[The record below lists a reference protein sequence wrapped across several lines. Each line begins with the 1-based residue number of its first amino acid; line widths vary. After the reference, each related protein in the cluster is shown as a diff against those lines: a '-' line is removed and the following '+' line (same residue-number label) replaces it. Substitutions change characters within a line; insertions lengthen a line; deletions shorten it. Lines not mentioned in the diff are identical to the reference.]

1 MIRNTMNPKF
11 LVSTLATAVALSF
24 SATAIAKD
32 TSNKEQRFEQITV
45 IGSEQAIND
54 IPGSATFISDEELQ
68 KFKFT
73 DISRV
78 LASVP
83 GVYVQEEDGYGL
95 RPNIGM
101 RGTGTGRNDKISVME
116 DGVLV
121 APAPYSAP
129 SAYYFP
135 TTGRME
141 SIEVLKGAASVK
153 YGPRTTGGVL
163 NLLSRSLPT
172 EPNSS
177 KGMVDAALGGDG
189 YYKGHAYFG
198 KEKNN
203 TAGLIEVFTYGA
215 DGFKELPV
223 GNDNT
228 GFEKTDLLLKFGHTF
243 GQNDAHNLELKIKYS
258 DETSDE
264 TYMGLTDEDYQES
277 PYRRYA
283 ASQNDEMNTRH
294 NAYQLNYAYRFG
306 DGYEF
311 LATAYLNDFHR
322 NWYKASKV
330 SESYLEQYSE
340 FEANPTSEGI
350 EGIGIKA
357 NNRDYQAKGIQS
369 ELHIPAG
376 DHYVTVGVRYHE
388 DEMDRFQWEDKYT
401 LNQDLSLTLTEQGV
415 PGSDSNR
422 VDSAE
427 ASTLFIQDEWTIDAL
442 VVSAGLRYEDITI
455 TREEWSK
462 SDPTRSNGLTKDVSN
477 DTEILVPSLGAT
489 YTLNEN
495 VTLLAGIQKGYAPA
509 APGNADQ
516 EEEESVNIEFGSRF
530 NMDGFSGEVIAFY
543 SDYSNMH
550 GNCTAA
556 VGCSDDNI
564 GDQYNYGEVEVAG
577 FEFSAA
583 RTFATDTAM
592 FPVKLTYTYTD
603 SEFKNDFDSEIWG
616 TVEKGDAMPYVPE
629 NQVALSLGAE
639 FSAFVVNSQIRYVS
653 DAHANLTQS
662 GLNAIDSRVVWD
674 LAAKYLID
682 ENQKV
687 YLSVDNLFDKTYV
700 ANRSNGGIQP
710 GKPRTVQ
717 MGYTYSF

>member
-1 MIRNTMNPKF
+1 MAHQF
-11 LVSTLATAVALSF
+11 LVSSLATAVALSL
-24 SATAIAKD
+24 SAGAAAKD
-32 TSNKEQRFEQITV
+32 LGKVERNFEQITV
-45 IGSEQAIND
+45 IGSQQAIND
-54 IPGSATFISDEELQ
+54 IPGSATFISNEELE
-68 KFKFT
+68 KFEFT

-78 LASVP
+78 LAAVP

-135 TTGRME
+135 TMGRME

-163 NLLSRSLPT
+163 NLVSRSLPT
-172 EPNSS
+172 EANSS
-177 KGMVDAALGGDG
+177 MGMLDAALGSDG
-189 YYKGHAYFG
+189 YYKGHAYFA

-203 TAGLIEVFTYGA
+203 TAGLIEVFSYGA

-223 GNDNT
+223 GKDNT
-228 GFEKTDLLLKFGHTF
+228 GFEKNDLLLKFGHTF
-243 GQNDAHNLELKIKYS
+243 GENDAHNLELKVKYS

-264 TYMGLTDEDYQES
+264 TYMGLTDADYQEN

-294 NAYQLNYAYRFG
+294 NAYQLNYAYRFN
-306 DGYEF
+306 DGYEL

-330 SESYLEQYSE
+330 SESYLAQYSE
-340 FEANPTSEGI
+340 FEANPTAEGL
-350 EGIGIKA
+350 EGVGVKA
-357 NNRDYQAKGIQS
+357 NNRHYQAKGVQS

-376 DHYVTVGVRYHE
+376 NHYVTVGVRFHE

-401 LNQDLSLTLTEQGV
+401 LNQDLSMTLTSQGI
-415 PGSDSNR
+415 PGSNSNR
-422 VDSAE
+422 VDSAT
-427 ASTLFIQDEWTIDAL
+427 ARTLFIQDEWTMDAL

-455 TREEWSK
+455 KREEWAK
-462 SDPTRSNGLTKDVSN
+462 TDPTRSEGLTKDISN

-489 YTLNEN
+489 YTVNDN
-495 VTLLAGIQKGYAPA
+495 ITLLAGVQQGYAPA
-509 APGNADQ
+509 APGNANQ
-516 EEEESVNIEFGSRF
+516 EEEKSLNIEFGSRY
-530 NMDGFSGEVIAFY
+530 NFSGINGEIIGFY
-543 SDYSNMH
+543 SDYDNMH
-550 GNCTAA
+550 GNCTAS

-564 GDQYNYGEVEVAG
+564 GDQYNYGEVEVSG
-577 FEFSAA
+577 VEFSAGH
-583 RTFATDTAM
+583 TFATNSVKL
-592 FPVKLTYTYTD
+592 PIKLTYTYTN

-616 TVEKGDAMPYVPE
+616 TVSKGDAMPYVPK
-629 NQVALSLGAE
+629 NQVALSFGAE
-639 FSAFVVNSQIRYVS
+639 FNALVINSQMRYVS
-653 DAHANLTQS
+653 DAHASLS
-662 GLNAIDSRVVWD
+662 PAGLNAIDSRVVWD

-682 ENQKV
+682 DKQKV
-687 YLSVDNLFDKTYV
+687 YLTVDNLFDKTYI
-700 ANRSNGGIQP
+700 ANRANGGIQP
-710 GKPRTVQ
+710 GKPRSIQ
-717 MGYTYSF
+717 MGYSYSF

>member
-1 MIRNTMNPKF
+1 MAHKF
-11 LVSTLATAVALSF
+11 LVSTLATAVALSI
-24 SATAIAKD
+24 SATAMAKD
-32 TSNKEQRFEQITV
+32 MGKVERNFEQITV
-45 IGSEQAIND
+45 IGSQQAIND
-54 IPGSATFISDEELQ
+54 IPGSATFISDAELQ
-68 KFKFT
+68 KFEFT

-135 TTGRME
+135 TMGRME

-177 KGMVDAALGGDG
+177 TGMLDAAIGSDG
-189 YYKGHAYFG
+189 YYKGHAYFA

-215 DGFKELPV
+215 DGFKDLPV
-223 GNDNT
+223 GDDNT
-228 GFEKTDLLLKFGHTF
+228 GFEKTDLLLKLGHTF
-243 GQNDAHNLELKIKYS
+243 GKNDAHNLELKIKYS
-258 DETSDE
+258 DK
-264 TYMGLTDEDYQES
+264 TYMGLTDADYQAT

-294 NAYQLNYAYRFG
+294 NAYQLNYAYGFG
-306 DGYEF
+306 AGYEL

-322 NWYKASKV
+322 NWNKASKV

-340 FEANPTSEGI
+340 FEANPTAQGI
-350 EGIGIKA
+350 EGVAIKA
-357 NNRDYQAKGIQS
+357 NNRDYQAKGILS

-376 DHYVTVGVRYHE
+376 NHYITVGMRYHE
-388 DEMDRFQWEDKYT
+388 DEMDRFQWQDEYT
-401 LNQDLSLTLTEQGV
+401 LNQDLSMTLTERGV

-422 VDSAE
+422 VDSAT
-427 ASTLFIQDEWTIDAL
+427 ARTLFIQDEWTLDAL
-442 VVSAGLRYEDITI
+442 VISAGLRFEDITI
-455 TREEWSK
+455 TREEWAK
-462 SDPTRSNGLTKDVSN
+462 SDPTRSNGLTKNLSN
-477 DTEILVPSLGAT
+477 DTDILVPSLGAT
-489 YTLNEN
+489 YTVNDN
-495 VTLLAGIQKGYAPA
+495 ITLLAGIQQGYAPA

-516 EEEESVNIEFGSRF
+516 EEEKSVNIEFGSRY
-530 NMDGFSGEVIAFY
+530 NVSGINGEIIAFY
-543 SDYSNMH
+543 SDYDNMH

-556 VGCSDDNI
+556 VGCSDENI
-564 GDQYNYGEVEVAG
+564 GDQYNYGEVAVSG
-577 FEFSAA
+577 VEFSAGH
-583 RTFATDTAM
+583 TFNTDTVM

-603 SEFKNDFDSEIWG
+603 SEFKNTFDSEIWG
-616 TVEKGDAMPYVPE
+616 TVEKGDAMPYVPKK
-629 NQVALSLGAE
+629 QVALSMGAE
-639 FSAFVVNSQIRYVS
+639 LSAFVVHSQLRYVS
-653 DAHANLTQS
+653 DSHADLTDS
-662 GLNAIDSRVVWD
+662 GLNAINSRVVWD
-674 LAAKYLID
+674 LAAKYRID
-682 ENQKV
+682 DNQKV
-687 YLSVDNLFDKTYV
+687 YLSVDNLFDKTYI
-700 ANRSNGGIQP
+700 ANRANGGIQP
-710 GKPRTVQ
+710 GKPRTLQ
-717 MGYTYSF
+717 LGYSYSF

>member
-1 MIRNTMNPKF
+1 MAHKF
-11 LVSTLATAVALSF
+11 LVSTLATAVALSI
-24 SATAIAKD
+24 SATAMAKD
-32 TSNKEQRFEQITV
+32 MGKVERNFEQITV
-45 IGSEQAIND
+45 IGSQQAIND
-54 IPGSATFISDEELQ
+54 IPGSATFISDAELQ
-68 KFKFT
+68 KFEFT

-135 TTGRME
+135 TMGRME

-177 KGMVDAALGGDG
+177 TGMLDAALGSDG
-189 YYKGHAYFG
+189 YYKGHAYFA

-215 DGFKELPV
+215 DGFKDLPV
-223 GNDNT
+223 GDDNT
-228 GFEKTDLLLKFGHTF
+228 GFEKTDLLLKLGHTF
-243 GQNDAHNLELKIKYS
+243 GKNDAHNLELKIKYS

-264 TYMGLTDEDYQES
+264 TYMGLTDADYQAT

-306 DGYEF
+306 AGYEL

-340 FEANPTSEGI
+340 FEANPTAQGI
-350 EGIGIKA
+350 EGIAIKA

-376 DHYVTVGVRYHE
+376 NHYITVGMRYHE
-388 DEMDRFQWEDKYT
+388 DKMDRFQWQDEYT
-401 LNQDLSLTLTEQGV
+401 LNQDLSMTLTERGV

-422 VDSAE
+422 VDSAT
-427 ASTLFIQDEWTIDAL
+427 ARTLFIQDEWTLDAL
-442 VVSAGLRYEDITI
+442 VISAGLRFEDITI
-455 TREEWSK
+455 TREEWAK
-462 SDPTRSNGLTKDVSN
+462 SDPTRSNGLTKNVSN
-477 DTEILVPSLGAT
+477 DTDILVPSLGAT
-489 YTLNEN
+489 YTVNDN
-495 VTLLAGIQKGYAPA
+495 ITLLAGIQIK
-509 APGNADQ
+509 
-516 EEEESVNIEFGSRF
+516 
-530 NMDGFSGEVIAFY
+530 
-543 SDYSNMH
+543 
-550 GNCTAA
+550 
-556 VGCSDDNI
+556 I
-564 GDQYNYGEVEVAG
+564 GA
-577 FEFSAA
+577 
-583 RTFATDTAM
+583 
-592 FPVKLTYTYTD
+592 
-603 SEFKNDFDSEIWG
+603 
-616 TVEKGDAMPYVPE
+616 
-629 NQVALSLGAE
+629 
-639 FSAFVVNSQIRYVS
+639 
-653 DAHANLTQS
+653 
-662 GLNAIDSRVVWD
+662 
-674 LAAKYLID
+674 
-682 ENQKV
+682 
-687 YLSVDNLFDKTYV
+687 
-700 ANRSNGGIQP
+700 
-710 GKPRTVQ
+710 
-717 MGYTYSF
+717 

>member
-1 MIRNTMNPKF
+1 MSHKF
-11 LVSTLATAVALSF
+11 LVSSLTAAVALSL
-24 SATAIAKD
+24 SATAMAKD
-32 TSNKEQRFEQITV
+32 AGGVERNFEQITV
-45 IGSEQAIND
+45 IGSQAAIND

-68 KFKFT
+68 KFEFT

-135 TTGRME
+135 TMGRME

-172 EPNSS
+172 EANSS
-177 KGMVDAALGGDG
+177 MGMVDAALGSDG
-189 YYKGHAYFG
+189 YYKGHAYFA

-203 TAGLIEVFTYGA
+203 TAGLIEVFSYGA

-223 GNDNT
+223 GDDNT
-228 GFEKTDLLLKFGHTF
+228 GFEKNDVLVKFGHTF
-243 GQNDAHNLELKIKYS
+243 GENDAHNIEFKAKYS
-258 DETSDE
+258 EETSDE
-264 TYMGLTDEDYQES
+264 TYMGLTNADYQEN
-277 PYRRYA
+277 PNRRYA

-294 NAYQLNYAYRFG
+294 NAYQVNYAYRFG
-306 DGYEF
+306 EGYEF

-340 FEANPTSEGI
+340 FEANPTAEGI
-350 EGIGIKA
+350 ENIGVKA
-357 NNRDYQAKGIQS
+357 NNRDYQAKGVQS

-376 DHYVTVGVRYHE
+376 DHYITVGVRYHE

-401 LNQDLSLTLTEQGV
+401 LNQDLSMTLTSQGA
-415 PGSDSNR
+415 PGSNSNR
-422 VDSAE
+422 LDSAK
-427 ASTLFIQDEWTIDAL
+427 ASTLFIQDEWTMDAL
-442 VVSAGLRYEDITI
+442 VVNAGLRYEDITI
-455 TREEWSK
+455 TREEWAK
-462 SDPTRSNGLTKDVSN
+462 SDPTRSQGLTKDISN

-489 YTLNEN
+489 YTLNDN

-516 EEEESVNIEFGSRF
+516 DEEESVNIEFGSRF
-530 NMDGFSGEVIAFY
+530 NANGFNGEVIAFY
-543 SDYSNMH
+543 SDYDNMH

-556 VGCSDDNI
+556 VGCNDDNI
-564 GDQYNYGEVEVAG
+564 GDQYNYGEVEVSG
-577 FEFSAA
+577 FEFSAG
-583 RTFATDTAM
+583 RTFNTVSVA

-603 SEFKNDFDSEIWG
+603 SEFKNTFDSEIWG
-616 TVEKGDAMPYVPE
+616 SVEKGDAMPYVPE
-629 NQVALSLGAE
+629 NQVALSFGAE
-639 FSAFVVNSQIRYVS
+639 VNNFVVNSQIRYVS
-653 DAHANLTQS
+653 DAHADLSDS

-687 YLSVDNLFDKTYV
+687 YLSVDKLIDKTYIDNR
-700 ANRSNGGIQP
+700 ANSGILP
-710 GKPRTVQ
+710 G
-717 MGYTYSF
+717 

>member
-1 MIRNTMNPKF
+1 MSHKF
-11 LVSTLATAVALSF
+11 LVSSLTAAVALSL
-24 SATAIAKD
+24 SATAMAKD
-32 TSNKEQRFEQITV
+32 AGGVERHFEQITV
-45 IGSEQAIND
+45 IGSQAAIND

-68 KFKFT
+68 KFEFT

-135 TTGRME
+135 TMGRME

-172 EPNSS
+172 EANSS
-177 KGMVDAALGGDG
+177 MGMVDAALGSDG
-189 YYKGHAYFG
+189 YYKGHAYFA

-203 TAGLIEVFTYGA
+203 TAGLIEVFSYGA

-223 GNDNT
+223 GDDNT
-228 GFEKTDLLLKFGHTF
+228 GFEKNDVLVKFGHTF
-243 GQNDAHNLELKIKYS
+243 GENDAHNIEFKAKYS
-258 DETSDE
+258 EETSDE
-264 TYMGLTDEDYQES
+264 TYMGLTNADYQEN
-277 PYRRYA
+277 PNRRYA

-294 NAYQLNYAYRFG
+294 NAYQVNYAYRFG
-306 DGYEF
+306 EGYEF

-340 FEANPTSEGI
+340 FEANPTAEGI
-350 EGIGIKA
+350 ENIGVKA
-357 NNRDYQAKGIQS
+357 NNRDYQAKGVQS

-376 DHYVTVGVRYHE
+376 DHYITVGVRYHE

-401 LNQDLSLTLTEQGV
+401 LNQDLSMTLTSQGA
-415 PGSDSNR
+415 PGSNSNR
-422 VDSAE
+422 LDSAK
-427 ASTLFIQDEWTIDAL
+427 ASTLFIQDEWTMDAL

-455 TREEWSK
+455 TREEWAK
-462 SDPTRSNGLTKDVSN
+462 SDPTRSQGLTKDISN

-489 YTLNEN
+489 YTLNDN

-516 EEEESVNIEFGSRF
+516 DEEESVNIEFGSRF
-530 NMDGFSGEVIAFY
+530 NANGFNGEVIAFY
-543 SDYSNMH
+543 SDYDNMH
-550 GNCTAA
+550 GNCTAS

-564 GDQYNYGEVEVAG
+564 GDQYNYGEVEVSG
-577 FEFSAA
+577 FEFSAG
-583 RTFATDTAM
+583 RTFNTASVA

-603 SEFKNDFDSEIWG
+603 SEFKNTFDSEIWG
-616 TVEKGDAMPYVPE
+616 SVEKGDAMPYVPE
-629 NQVALSLGAE
+629 NQVALSFGAE
-639 FSAFVVNSQIRYVS
+639 VNNFVVNSQIRYVS
-653 DAHANLTQS
+653 DAHADLSDS

-687 YLSVDNLFDKTYV
+687 YLSVDNLFDKTYI
-700 ANRSNGGIQP
+700 ANRANGGIQP
-710 GKPRTVQ
+710 GKPRSVQ
-717 MGYTYSF
+717 MGYSYSF

>member
-1 MIRNTMNPKF
+1 MSHKF
-11 LVSTLATAVALSF
+11 LVSSLTAAVALSL
-24 SATAIAKD
+24 STTAMAKD
-32 TSNKEQRFEQITV
+32 ADKVERNFEQITV
-45 IGSEQAIND
+45 IGSQAAIND
-54 IPGSATFISDEELQ
+54 IPGSATFISDAELQ
-68 KFKFT
+68 KFEFT

-78 LASVP
+78 LVSVP

-135 TTGRME
+135 TMGRME

-177 KGMVDAALGGDG
+177 TGMLDAALGSDG
-189 YYKGHAYFG
+189 YYKGHAYFA

-203 TAGLIEVFTYGA
+203 TAGLIEVFSYGA

-223 GNDNT
+223 GDDNT
-228 GFEKTDLLLKFGHTF
+228 GFEKNDVLVKFGHTF
-243 GQNDAHNLELKIKYS
+243 GENDAHNIEFKVKYS
-258 DETSDE
+258 EETSDE
-264 TYMGLTDEDYQES
+264 TYMGLTDADYQQN

-294 NAYQLNYAYRFG
+294 NAYQVNYAYRFG
-306 DGYEF
+306 EGYEV

-322 NWYKASKV
+322 NWYKASSV
-330 SESYLEQYSE
+330 GSSTLEQYSE
-340 FEANPTSEGI
+340 FEANPTAAGI
-350 EGIGIKA
+350 ENIGVKA
-357 NNRDYQAKGIQS
+357 NNRDYQAKGVQS

-376 DHYVTVGVRYHE
+376 AHYITVGVRYHE

-401 LNQDLSLTLTEQGV
+401 LNQDLSMTLTSQGA
-415 PGSDSNR
+415 PGSNSNR
-422 VDSAE
+422 LDSAK
-427 ASTLFIQDEWTIDAL
+427 ASTLFIQDEWTMDAL

-455 TREEWSK
+455 TREEWAK
-462 SDPTRSNGLTKDVSN
+462 SDPTRSLGLTKDISN

-489 YTLNEN
+489 YTLNDN

-516 EEEESVNIEFGSRF
+516 DEEESVNIEFGSRF
-530 NMDGFSGEVIAFY
+530 NAGGFNGEVIAFY
-543 SDYSNMH
+543 SDYDNMH
-550 GNCTAA
+550 GNCTAS
-556 VGCSDDNI
+556 VGCNDDNI
-564 GDQYNYGEVEVAG
+564 GDQYNYGEVEVSG
-577 FEFSAA
+577 FEFSAG
-583 RTFATDTAM
+583 RTFNTASVA

-603 SEFKNDFDSEIWG
+603 SEFKNTFDSEIWG
-616 TVEKGDAMPYVPE
+616 SVEKGDAMPYVPE
-629 NQVALSLGAE
+629 NQVALSFGAE
-639 FSAFVVNSQIRYVS
+639 VNNFVVNSQIRYVS
-653 DAHANLTQS
+653 DAHADLTNS

-687 YLSVDNLFDKTYV
+687 YLSVDNLFDKTYI
-700 ANRSNGGIQP
+700 ANRANGGIQP
-710 GKPRTVQ
+710 GKPRSVQ
-717 MGYTYSF
+717 MGYSYSF

>member
-1 MIRNTMNPKF
+1 MSHKF
-11 LVSTLATAVALSF
+11 LVSSLTAAVALSL
-24 SATAIAKD
+24 SATAMAKD
-32 TSNKEQRFEQITV
+32 AGGVERNFEQITV
-45 IGSEQAIND
+45 IGSQAAIND

-68 KFKFT
+68 KFEFT

-135 TTGRME
+135 TMGRME

-172 EPNSS
+172 EANSS
-177 KGMVDAALGGDG
+177 MGMVDAALGSDG
-189 YYKGHAYFG
+189 YYKGHAYFA

-203 TAGLIEVFTYGA
+203 TAGLIEVFSYGA

-223 GNDNT
+223 GDDNT
-228 GFEKTDLLLKFGHTF
+228 GFEKNDVLVKFGHTF
-243 GQNDAHNLELKIKYS
+243 GENDAHNIEFKAKYS
-258 DETSDE
+258 EETSDE
-264 TYMGLTDEDYQES
+264 TYMGLTNADYQEN
-277 PYRRYA
+277 PNRRYA

-294 NAYQLNYAYRFG
+294 NAYQVNYAYRFG
-306 DGYEF
+306 EGYEF

-340 FEANPTSEGI
+340 FEANPTAESI
-350 EGIGIKA
+350 ENIGVKA
-357 NNRDYQAKGIQS
+357 NNRDYQAKGVQS

-376 DHYVTVGVRYHE
+376 DHYITVGVRYHE

-401 LNQDLSLTLTEQGV
+401 LNQDLSMTLTSQGA
-415 PGSDSNR
+415 PGSNSNR
-422 VDSAE
+422 LDSAK
-427 ASTLFIQDEWTIDAL
+427 ASTLFIQDEWTMDAL

-455 TREEWSK
+455 TREEWAK
-462 SDPTRSNGLTKDVSN
+462 SDPTRSQGLTKDISN

-489 YTLNEN
+489 YTLNDN

-516 EEEESVNIEFGSRF
+516 DEEESVNIEFGSRF
-530 NMDGFSGEVIAFY
+530 NANGFNGEVIAFY
-543 SDYSNMH
+543 SDYDNMH

-564 GDQYNYGEVEVAG
+564 GDQYNYGEVEVSG
-577 FEFSAA
+577 FEFSAG
-583 RTFATDTAM
+583 RTFNTASVA

-603 SEFKNDFDSEIWG
+603 SEFKNTFDSEIWG
-616 TVEKGDAMPYVPE
+616 SVEKGDAMPYVPE
-629 NQVALSLGAE
+629 NQVALSFGAE
-639 FSAFVVNSQIRYVS
+639 VNNFVVNSQIRYVS
-653 DAHANLTQS
+653 DAHADLSDS

-687 YLSVDNLFDKTYV
+687 YLSVDNLFDKTYI
-700 ANRSNGGIQP
+700 ANRANGGIQP
-710 GKPRTVQ
+710 GKPRSVQ
-717 MGYTYSF
+717 MGYSYSF

>member
-1 MIRNTMNPKF
+1 MSHKF
-11 LVSTLATAVALSF
+11 LVSSLTAAVALSL
-24 SATAIAKD
+24 SATAMAKD
-32 TSNKEQRFEQITV
+32 AGGVERNFEQITV
-45 IGSEQAIND
+45 IGSQAAIND

-68 KFKFT
+68 KFEFT

-135 TTGRME
+135 TMGRME

-172 EPNSS
+172 EANSS
-177 KGMVDAALGGDG
+177 MGMVDAALGSDG
-189 YYKGHAYFG
+189 YYKGHAYFA

-203 TAGLIEVFTYGA
+203 TAGLIEVFSYGA

-223 GNDNT
+223 GDDNT
-228 GFEKTDLLLKFGHTF
+228 GFEKNDVLVKFGHTF
-243 GQNDAHNLELKIKYS
+243 GENDAHNIEFKAKYS
-258 DETSDE
+258 EETSDE
-264 TYMGLTDEDYQES
+264 TYMGLTDTDYQEN
-277 PYRRYA
+277 PNRRYA

-294 NAYQLNYAYRFG
+294 NAYQVNYAYRFG
-306 DGYEF
+306 KGYEF

-340 FEANPTSEGI
+340 FEANPTAEGI
-350 EGIGIKA
+350 ENIGVKA
-357 NNRDYQAKGIQS
+357 NNRDYQAKGVQS

-376 DHYVTVGVRYHE
+376 DHYITVGVRYHE

-401 LNQDLSLTLTEQGV
+401 LNQDLSMTLTSQGA
-415 PGSDSNR
+415 PGSNSNR
-422 VDSAE
+422 LDSAK
-427 ASTLFIQDEWTIDAL
+427 ASTLFIQDEWTMDAL

-455 TREEWSK
+455 TREEWAK
-462 SDPTRSNGLTKDVSN
+462 SDPTRSQGLTKDISN

-489 YTLNEN
+489 YTLNDN

-516 EEEESVNIEFGSRF
+516 DEEESINIEFGSRF
-530 NMDGFSGEVIAFY
+530 NASGFNGEVIAFF
-543 SDYSNMH
+543 SDYDNMH

-564 GDQYNYGEVEVAG
+564 GDQYNYGEVEVSG
-577 FEFSAA
+577 FEFSAG
-583 RTFATDTAM
+583 RTFNTASVA

-603 SEFKNDFDSEIWG
+603 SEFKNTFDSEIWG
-616 TVEKGDAMPYVPE
+616 SVEKGDAMPYVPE
-629 NQVALSLGAE
+629 NQVALSFGAE
-639 FSAFVVNSQIRYVS
+639 VNNFVVNSQIRYVS
-653 DAHANLTQS
+653 DAHADLSDS

-687 YLSVDNLFDKTYV
+687 YLSVDNLFDKTYI
-700 ANRSNGGIQP
+700 ANRANGGIQP
-710 GKPRTVQ
+710 GKPRSVQ
-717 MGYTYSF
+717 MGYSYSF

>member
-1 MIRNTMNPKF
+1 MSHKF
-11 LVSTLATAVALSF
+11 LVSSLTAAVALSL
-24 SATAIAKD
+24 SATAMAKD
-32 TSNKEQRFEQITV
+32 AGGVERNFEQITV
-45 IGSEQAIND
+45 IGSQAAIND

-68 KFKFT
+68 KFEFT

-135 TTGRME
+135 TMGRME

-172 EPNSS
+172 EANSS
-177 KGMVDAALGGDG
+177 MGMVDAALGSDG
-189 YYKGHAYFG
+189 YYKGHAYFA

-203 TAGLIEVFTYGA
+203 TAGLIEVFSYGA

-223 GNDNT
+223 GDDNT
-228 GFEKTDLLLKFGHTF
+228 GFEKNDVLVKFGHTF
-243 GQNDAHNLELKIKYS
+243 GENDAHNIEFKAKYS
-258 DETSDE
+258 EETSDE
-264 TYMGLTDEDYQES
+264 TYMGLTNADYQEN
-277 PYRRYA
+277 PNRRYA

-294 NAYQLNYAYRFG
+294 NAYQVNYAYRFG
-306 DGYEF
+306 EGYEF

-340 FEANPTSEGI
+340 FEANPTAEGI
-350 EGIGIKA
+350 ENIGVKA
-357 NNRDYQAKGIQS
+357 NNRDYQAKGVQS

-376 DHYVTVGVRYHE
+376 DHYITVGVRYHE

-401 LNQDLSLTLTEQGV
+401 LNQDLSMTLTSQGA
-415 PGSDSNR
+415 PGSNSNR
-422 VDSAE
+422 LDSAK
-427 ASTLFIQDEWTIDAL
+427 ASTLFIQDEWTMDAL

-455 TREEWSK
+455 TREEWAK
-462 SDPTRSNGLTKDVSN
+462 SDPTRSQGLTKDISN
-477 DTEILVPSLGAT
+477 DTKILVPSLGAT
-489 YTLNEN
+489 YTLNDN

-516 EEEESVNIEFGSRF
+516 DEEESVNIEFGSRF
-530 NMDGFSGEVIAFY
+530 NAGGFNGEVIAFY
-543 SDYSNMH
+543 SDYDNMH
-550 GNCTAA
+550 GNCTAS

-564 GDQYNYGEVEVAG
+564 GDQYNYGEVEVSG
-577 FEFSAA
+577 FEFSAG
-583 RTFATDTAM
+583 RTFNTASVA

-603 SEFKNDFDSEIWG
+603 SEFKNTFDSEIWG
-616 TVEKGDAMPYVPE
+616 SVEKGDAMPYVPE
-629 NQVALSLGAE
+629 NQVALSFGAE
-639 FSAFVVNSQIRYVS
+639 VNNFVVNSQIRYVS
-653 DAHANLTQS
+653 DAHADLSDS

-687 YLSVDNLFDKTYV
+687 YLSVDNLFDKTYI
-700 ANRSNGGIQP
+700 ANRANGGIQP
-710 GKPRTVQ
+710 GKPRSVQ
-717 MGYTYSF
+717 MGYSYSF

>member
-1 MIRNTMNPKF
+1 MAHKF
-11 LVSTLATAVALSF
+11 LVSTLATAVALSI
-24 SATAIAKD
+24 SATAMAKD
-32 TSNKEQRFEQITV
+32 MGKVERNFEQITV
-45 IGSEQAIND
+45 IGSQQAIND
-54 IPGSATFISDEELQ
+54 IPGSATFISDAELQ
-68 KFKFT
+68 KFEFT

-135 TTGRME
+135 TMGRME

-177 KGMVDAALGGDG
+177 TGMLDAALGSDG
-189 YYKGHAYFG
+189 YYKGHAYFA

-215 DGFKELPV
+215 DGFKDLPV
-223 GNDNT
+223 GDDNT
-228 GFEKTDLLLKFGHTF
+228 GFEKTDLLLKLGHTF
-243 GQNDAHNLELKIKYS
+243 GKNDAHNLELKIKYS

-264 TYMGLTDEDYQES
+264 TYMGLTDADYQAT

-306 DGYEF
+306 AGYEL

-340 FEANPTSEGI
+340 FEANPTAQGI
-350 EGIGIKA
+350 EGIAIKA

-376 DHYVTVGVRYHE
+376 NHYITVGMRYHE
-388 DEMDRFQWEDKYT
+388 DEMDRFQWQDEYT
-401 LNQDLSLTLTEQGV
+401 LNQDLSMTLTERGV

-422 VDSAE
+422 VDSAT
-427 ASTLFIQDEWTIDAL
+427 ARTLFIQDEWTLDAL
-442 VVSAGLRYEDITI
+442 VISADLRFEDITI
-455 TREEWSK
+455 TREEWAK
-462 SDPTRSNGLTKDVSN
+462 SDPTRSNGLTKNLSN
-477 DTEILVPSLGAT
+477 DTDILVPSLGAT
-489 YTLNEN
+489 YTVNDN
-495 VTLLAGIQKGYAPA
+495 ITLLAGIQQGYAPA

-516 EEEESVNIEFGSRF
+516 EEEKSVNIEFGSRY
-530 NMDGFSGEVIAFY
+530 NVSGINGEIIAFY
-543 SDYSNMH
+543 SDYDNMH

-556 VGCSDDNI
+556 VGCSDENI
-564 GDQYNYGEVEVAG
+564 GDQYNYGEVAVSG
-577 FEFSAA
+577 VEFSAGH
-583 RTFATDTAM
+583 TFNTDTVM

-603 SEFKNDFDSEIWG
+603 SEFKNTFDSEIWG
-616 TVEKGDAMPYVPE
+616 TVEKGDAMPYVPK
-629 NQVALSLGAE
+629 NQVALSMGAE
-639 FSAFVVNSQIRYVS
+639 LSAFVVHSQLRYVS
-653 DAHANLTQS
+653 DSHADLTDS
-662 GLNAIDSRVVWD
+662 GLNAINSRVVWD
-674 LAAKYLID
+674 LAAKYRID
-682 ENQKV
+682 DNQKV
-687 YLSVDNLFDKTYV
+687 YLSVDNLFDKTYI
-700 ANRSNGGIQP
+700 ANRANGGIQP
-710 GKPRTVQ
+710 GKPRTLQ
-717 MGYTYSF
+717 LGYTYSF

>member
-1 MIRNTMNPKF
+1 MSHKF
-11 LVSTLATAVALSF
+11 LVSSLTAAVALSL
-24 SATAIAKD
+24 SASAMAKD
-32 TSNKEQRFEQITV
+32 AGGVERNFEQITV
-45 IGSEQAIND
+45 IGSQAAIND

-68 KFKFT
+68 KFEFT

-135 TTGRME
+135 TMGRME

-172 EPNSS
+172 EANSS
-177 KGMVDAALGGDG
+177 MGMVDAALGSDG
-189 YYKGHAYFG
+189 YYKGHAYFA

-203 TAGLIEVFTYGA
+203 TAGLIEVFSYGA

-223 GNDNT
+223 GDDNT
-228 GFEKTDLLLKFGHTF
+228 GFEKNDVLVKFGHTF
-243 GQNDAHNLELKIKYS
+243 GENDAHNIEFKAKYS
-258 DETSDE
+258 EETSDE
-264 TYMGLTDEDYQES
+264 TYMGLTDADYQQN
-277 PYRRYA
+277 PNRRYA

-294 NAYQLNYAYRFG
+294 NAYQVNYAYRFG
-306 DGYEF
+306 EGYEF

-340 FEANPTSEGI
+340 FEANPTAEGI
-350 EGIGIKA
+350 ENIGVKA
-357 NNRDYQAKGIQS
+357 NNRDYQAKGVQS

-376 DHYVTVGVRYHE
+376 DHYITVGVRYHE

-401 LNQDLSLTLTEQGV
+401 LNQDLSMTLTSQGA
-415 PGSDSNR
+415 PGSNSNR
-422 VDSAE
+422 LDSAK
-427 ASTLFIQDEWTIDAL
+427 ASTLFIQDEWTMDAL

-455 TREEWSK
+455 TREEWAK
-462 SDPTRSNGLTKDVSN
+462 SDPTRSQGLTKDISN

-489 YTLNEN
+489 YTLNDN

-516 EEEESVNIEFGSRF
+516 DEEESINIEFGSRF
-530 NMDGFSGEVIAFY
+530 NASGFNGEVIAFF
-543 SDYSNMH
+543 SDYDNMH

-564 GDQYNYGEVEVAG
+564 GDQYNYGEVEVSG
-577 FEFSAA
+577 FEFSAG
-583 RTFATDTAM
+583 RTFNTASVA
-592 FPVKLTYTYTD
+592 FPVKLTYTYTN
-603 SEFKNDFDSEIWG
+603 SEFKNTFDSEIWG
-616 TVEKGDAMPYVPE
+616 SVEKGDAMPYVPE
-629 NQVALSLGAE
+629 NQVALSFGAE
-639 FSAFVVNSQIRYVS
+639 FNAFVINSQMRYVS
-653 DAHANLTQS
+653 DAHADLSDS

-687 YLSVDNLFDKTYV
+687 YLSVDNLFDNTYI
-700 ANRSNGGIQP
+700 ANRANGGIQP
-710 GKPRTVQ
+710 GKPRSVQ
-717 MGYTYSF
+717 MGYSYSF

>member
-1 MIRNTMNPKF
+1 MPPK
-11 LVSTLATAVALSF
+11 LIVSTLSMAIALSLSANAVAND
-24 SATAIAKD
+24 AT
-32 TSNKEQRFEQITV
+32 NKEKNFEQITV
-45 IGSEQAIND
+45 IGSQAAIND
-54 IPGSATFISDEELQ
+54 IPGSATFISDEQLQ
-68 KFKFT
+68 KFEFT

-135 TTGRME
+135 TMGRME

-172 EPNSS
+172 EGSTGLVN
-177 KGMVDAALGGDG
+177 AELGSDG
-189 YYKGHAYFG
+189 FYKGHAYFG

-203 TAGLIEVFTYGA
+203 AAGLIEVFSYGA

-223 GNDNT
+223 GSDNT
-228 GFEKTDLLLKFGHTF
+228 GFEKNDVLLKFGYKF
-243 GQNDAHNLELKIKYS
+243 GENNAHNLEMKIKYS
-258 DETSDE
+258 DEQSDE
-264 TYMGLTDEDYQES
+264 TYMGLTEEDYKAS
-277 PYRRYA
+277 PNRRYA
-283 ASQNDEMNTRH
+283 ASQKDQMNTQH

-306 DGYEF
+306 DGYEL

-330 SESYLEQYSE
+330 SESYLAQYSE
-340 FEANPTSEGI
+340 FEAAPTAEGI

-357 NNRDYQAKGIQS
+357 NNRDYQAKGVQS

-376 DHYVTVGVRYHE
+376 GHYVTVGVRYHE

-401 LNQDLSLTLTEQGV
+401 LNQDLSMTLTSQGV

-422 VDSAE
+422 VDSAK
-427 ASTLFIQDEWTIDAL
+427 ATTLFIQDQWSIDAL
-442 VVSAGLRYEDITI
+442 VLNAGLRYEDITI
-455 TREEWSK
+455 TRVEWSK
-462 SDPTRSNGLTKDVSN
+462 SDPKRENGLTKDVSN
-477 DTEILVPSLGAT
+477 DTQILVPSLGAT
-489 YTLNEN
+489 YTVSDSL
-495 VTLLAGIQKGYAPA
+495 TLLAGIQQGYAPA

-516 EEEESVNIEFGSRF
+516 EEEESVNIEFGGRYNVAGF
-530 NMDGFSGEVIAFY
+530 NGEIIAFF

-550 GNCTAA
+550 GNCTAS
-556 VGCSDDNI
+556 VGCSDENI
-564 GDQYNYGEVEVAG
+564 GDQYNYGEVEVSG
-577 FEFSAA
+577 FEFSAG
-583 RTFATDTAM
+583 RIFETNSAT
-592 FPVKLTYTYTD
+592 FPVRLTYTYTD
-603 SEFKNDFDSEIWG
+603 SQFKNDFASDIWG
-616 TVEKGDAMPYVPE
+616 QVNKGDAMPYVPE
-629 NQVALSLGAE
+629 NQIALSFGAVLSS
-639 FSAFVVNSQIRYVS
+639 FAFDTQVRYVS
-653 DAHANLTQS
+653 DAHADLS
-662 GLNAIDSRVVWD
+662 ADGLNAIDSRVVWD

-682 ENQKV
+682 DKQKV
-687 YLSVDNLFDKTYV
+687 YLTVDNLFDNTYI
-700 ANRSNGGIQP
+700 ANRANGGIQP
-710 GKPRTVQ
+710 GKPRTIQ
-717 MGYTYSF
+717 MGYSYAF

>member
-1 MIRNTMNPKF
+1 MSHKF
-11 LVSTLATAVALSF
+11 LVSSLTAAVALSL
-24 SATAIAKD
+24 SATAMAKD
-32 TSNKEQRFEQITV
+32 AGGVERNFEQITV
-45 IGSEQAIND
+45 IGSQAAIND

-68 KFKFT
+68 KFEFT

-135 TTGRME
+135 TMGRME

-172 EPNSS
+172 EANSS
-177 KGMVDAALGGDG
+177 MGMVDAALGSDG
-189 YYKGHAYFG
+189 YYKGHAYFA

-203 TAGLIEVFTYGA
+203 TAGLIEVFSYGA

-223 GNDNT
+223 GDDNT
-228 GFEKTDLLLKFGHTF
+228 GFEKNDVLVKFGHTF
-243 GQNDAHNLELKIKYS
+243 GENDAHNIEFKAKYS
-258 DETSDE
+258 EETSDE
-264 TYMGLTDEDYQES
+264 TYMGLTDTDYQEN
-277 PYRRYA
+277 PNRRYA

-294 NAYQLNYAYRFG
+294 NAYQVNYAYRFG
-306 DGYEF
+306 KGYEF

-340 FEANPTSEGI
+340 FEANPTAEGI
-350 EGIGIKA
+350 ENIGVKA
-357 NNRDYQAKGIQS
+357 NNRDYQAKGVQS

-376 DHYVTVGVRYHE
+376 DHYITVGVRYHE

-401 LNQDLSLTLTEQGV
+401 LNQDLSMTLTSQGA
-415 PGSDSNR
+415 PGSNSNR
-422 VDSAE
+422 LDSAK
-427 ASTLFIQDEWTIDAL
+427 ASTLFIQDEWTMDAL

-455 TREEWSK
+455 TREEWAK
-462 SDPTRSNGLTKDVSN
+462 SDPTRSLGLTKDISN

-489 YTLNEN
+489 YTLNDN

-516 EEEESVNIEFGSRF
+516 DEEESINIEFGSRF
-530 NMDGFSGEVIAFY
+530 NAGGFNGEVIAFY
-543 SDYSNMH
+543 SDYDNMH
-550 GNCTAA
+550 GNCTAS
-556 VGCSDDNI
+556 VGCNDDNI
-564 GDQYNYGEVEVAG
+564 GDQYNYGEVEVSG
-577 FEFSAA
+577 FEFSAG
-583 RTFATDTAM
+583 RTFNTASVA

-603 SEFKNDFDSEIWG
+603 SEFKNTFDSEIWG
-616 TVEKGDAMPYVPE
+616 SVEKGDAMPYVPE
-629 NQVALSLGAE
+629 NQVALSFGAE
-639 FSAFVVNSQIRYVS
+639 VNNFVVNSQIRYVS
-653 DAHANLTQS
+653 DAHADLTNS

-687 YLSVDNLFDKTYV
+687 YLSVDNLFDKTYI
-700 ANRSNGGIQP
+700 ANRANGGIQP
-710 GKPRTVQ
+710 GKPRSVQ
-717 MGYTYSF
+717 MGYSYSF

>member
-1 MIRNTMNPKF
+1 MSHKF
-11 LVSTLATAVALSF
+11 LVSSLTAAVALSL
-24 SATAIAKD
+24 SATAMAKD
-32 TSNKEQRFEQITV
+32 AGGVERNFEQITV
-45 IGSEQAIND
+45 IGSQAAIND

-68 KFKFT
+68 KFEFT

-135 TTGRME
+135 TMGRME

-172 EPNSS
+172 EANSS
-177 KGMVDAALGGDG
+177 MGMVDAALGSDG
-189 YYKGHAYFG
+189 YYKGHAYFA

-203 TAGLIEVFTYGA
+203 TAGLIEVFSYGA

-223 GNDNT
+223 GDDNT
-228 GFEKTDLLLKFGHTF
+228 GFEKNDVLVKFGHTF
-243 GQNDAHNLELKIKYS
+243 GENDAHNIEFKAKYS
-258 DETSDE
+258 EETSDE
-264 TYMGLTDEDYQES
+264 TYMGLTNADYQEN
-277 PYRRYA
+277 PNRRYA

-294 NAYQLNYAYRFG
+294 NAYQVNYAYRFG
-306 DGYEF
+306 EGYEF

-340 FEANPTSEGI
+340 FEANPTAEGI
-350 EGIGIKA
+350 ENIGVKA
-357 NNRDYQAKGIQS
+357 NNRDYQAKGVQS

-376 DHYVTVGVRYHE
+376 DHYITVGVRYHE

-401 LNQDLSLTLTEQGV
+401 LNQDLSMTLTSQGA
-415 PGSDSNR
+415 PGSNSNR
-422 VDSAE
+422 LDSAK
-427 ASTLFIQDEWTIDAL
+427 ASTLFIQDEWTVDAL

-455 TREEWSK
+455 TREEWAK
-462 SDPTRSNGLTKDVSN
+462 SDPTRSQGLTKDISN

-489 YTLNEN
+489 YTLNDN

-516 EEEESVNIEFGSRF
+516 DEEESVNIEFGSRF
-530 NMDGFSGEVIAFY
+530 NANGFNGEVIAFY
-543 SDYSNMH
+543 SDYDNMH

-564 GDQYNYGEVEVAG
+564 GDQYNYGEVEVSG
-577 FEFSAA
+577 FEFSAG
-583 RTFATDTAM
+583 RTFNTASVA

-603 SEFKNDFDSEIWG
+603 SEFKNTFDSEIWG
-616 TVEKGDAMPYVPE
+616 SVEKGDAMPYVPE
-629 NQVALSLGAE
+629 NQVALSFGAE
-639 FSAFVVNSQIRYVS
+639 VNNFVVNSQIRYVS
-653 DAHANLTQS
+653 DAHADLSDS

-687 YLSVDNLFDKTYV
+687 YLSVDNLFDKTYI
-700 ANRSNGGIQP
+700 ANRANGGIQP
-710 GKPRTVQ
+710 GKPRSVQ
-717 MGYTYSF
+717 MGYSYSF

>member
-1 MIRNTMNPKF
+1 MSHKF
-11 LVSTLATAVALSF
+11 LVSSLTAAVALSL
-24 SATAIAKD
+24 SATAMAKD
-32 TSNKEQRFEQITV
+32 AGGVERNFEQITV
-45 IGSEQAIND
+45 IGSQAAIND

-68 KFKFT
+68 KFEFT

-135 TTGRME
+135 TMGRME

-172 EPNSS
+172 EANSS
-177 KGMVDAALGGDG
+177 MGMVDAALGSDG
-189 YYKGHAYFG
+189 YYKGHAYFA

-203 TAGLIEVFTYGA
+203 TAGLIEVFSYGA

-223 GNDNT
+223 GDDNT
-228 GFEKTDLLLKFGHTF
+228 GFEKNDVLVKFGHTF
-243 GQNDAHNLELKIKYS
+243 GENDAHNIEFKAKYS
-258 DETSDE
+258 EETSDE
-264 TYMGLTDEDYQES
+264 TYMGLTDTDYQEN
-277 PYRRYA
+277 PNRRYA

-294 NAYQLNYAYRFG
+294 NAYQVNYAYRFG
-306 DGYEF
+306 KGYEF

-340 FEANPTSEGI
+340 FEANPTAEGI
-350 EGIGIKA
+350 ENIGVKA
-357 NNRDYQAKGIQS
+357 NNRDYQAKGVQS

-376 DHYVTVGVRYHE
+376 DHYITVGVRYHE
-388 DEMDRFQWEDKYT
+388 EEMDRFQWEDKYT
-401 LNQDLSLTLTEQGV
+401 LNQDLSMTLSSQGA
-415 PGSDSNR
+415 PGSNSNR
-422 VDSAE
+422 LDSAK
-427 ASTLFIQDEWTIDAL
+427 ASTLFIQDEWTMDAL

-455 TREEWSK
+455 TREEWAK
-462 SDPTRSNGLTKDVSN
+462 SDPTRSQGLTKDISN

-489 YTLNEN
+489 YTLNDN

-516 EEEESVNIEFGSRF
+516 DEEESINIEFGSRF
-530 NMDGFSGEVIAFY
+530 NASGFNGEVIAFF
-543 SDYSNMH
+543 SDYDNMH

-564 GDQYNYGEVEVAG
+564 GDQYNYGEVEVSG
-577 FEFSAA
+577 FEFSAG
-583 RTFATDTAM
+583 RTFNTASVA
-592 FPVKLTYTYTD
+592 FPVKLTYTYTN
-603 SEFKNDFDSEIWG
+603 SEFKNTFDSEIWG
-616 TVEKGDAMPYVPE
+616 SVEKSMRCLTYQRTKLLYHLVQNLMP
-629 NQVALSLGAE
+629 L
-639 FSAFVVNSQIRYVS
+639 
-653 DAHANLTQS
+653 
-662 GLNAIDSRVVWD
+662 
-674 LAAKYLID
+674 
-682 ENQKV
+682 
-687 YLSVDNLFDKTYV
+687 
-700 ANRSNGGIQP
+700 
-710 GKPRTVQ
+710 
-717 MGYTYSF
+717 

>member
-1 MIRNTMNPKF
+1 MTPKF
-11 LVSTLATAVALSF
+11 LVSTLATAVALSL
-24 SATAIAKD
+24 SAAATAKD
-32 TSNKEQRFEQITV
+32 SSENEQNFEQITV

-68 KFKFT
+68 KFEFT

-135 TTGRME
+135 TMGRME

-163 NLLSRSLPT
+163 NLVSRSLAT

-189 YYKGHAYFG
+189 YYKGHAYFS

-223 GNDNT
+223 GDDNT

-243 GQNDAHNLELKIKYS
+243 GENDAHSLELKVKYS

-264 TYMGLTDEDYQES
+264 TYMGLTEDDYKAN
-277 PYRRYA
+277 PNRRYA

-306 DGYEF
+306 DGYEL

-330 SESYLEQYSE
+330 SESYLEQYSN

-388 DEMDRFQWEDKYT
+388 DEMDRFQWQDTYT
-401 LNQDLSLTLTEQGV
+401 LNQDLSMTLTQSGI

-427 ASTLFIQDEWTIDAL
+427 ASTLFVQDEWTIDAL
-442 VVSAGLRYEDITI
+442 VISAGLRYEDITI
-455 TREEWSK
+455 TREEWAK
-462 SDPTRSNGLTKDVSN
+462 SDSTRSNGLTKNVSN

-516 EEEESVNIEFGSRF
+516 DEEESVNIEFGSRF
-530 NMDGFSGEVIAFY
+530 NAAGFNGEIIAFF
-543 SDYSNMH
+543 SDYDNMH

-564 GDQYNYGEVEVAG
+564 GDQYNYGEVEVSG

-583 RTFATDTAM
+583 RTFNTDNIA
-592 FPVKLTYTYTD
+592 FPVKFTYTYTD
-603 SEFKNDFDSEIWG
+603 SEFKNDFDSAIWG
-616 TVEKGDAMPYVPE
+616 PVNAGDAMPYVPE
-629 NQVALSLGAE
+629 NQAALSLGAE
-639 FSAFVVNSQIRYVS
+639 FSNFVINSQMRYVS
-653 DAHANLTQS
+653 NAHADLTDS
-662 GLNAIDSRVVWD
+662 GLDAIDSRVVWD

-682 ENQKV
+682 ANQKV
-687 YLSVDNLFDKTYV
+687 YLSVDNLFDKTYI
-700 ANRSNGGIQP
+700 ANRANGGIQP

>member
-1 MIRNTMNPKF
+1 MAHKF
-11 LVSTLATAVALSF
+11 LVSTLATAVALSI
-24 SATAIAKD
+24 SATAMAKD
-32 TSNKEQRFEQITV
+32 MGKVERNFEQITV
-45 IGSEQAIND
+45 IGSQQAIND
-54 IPGSATFISDEELQ
+54 IPGSATFISDAELQ
-68 KFKFT
+68 KFEFT

-135 TTGRME
+135 TMGRME

-177 KGMVDAALGGDG
+177 TGMLDAALGSDG
-189 YYKGHAYFG
+189 YYKGHAYFA

-215 DGFKELPV
+215 DGFKDLPV
-223 GNDNT
+223 GDDNT
-228 GFEKTDLLLKFGHTF
+228 GFEKTDLLLKLGHTF
-243 GQNDAHNLELKIKYS
+243 GKNDAHNLELKIKYS

-264 TYMGLTDEDYQES
+264 TYMGLTDADYQAT

-306 DGYEF
+306 AGYEL

-340 FEANPTSEGI
+340 FEANPTAQGI
-350 EGIGIKA
+350 EGIAIKA

-376 DHYVTVGVRYHE
+376 NHYITVGMRYHE
-388 DEMDRFQWEDKYT
+388 DEMDRFQWQDEYT
-401 LNQDLSLTLTEQGV
+401 LNQDLSMTLTERGV

-422 VDSAE
+422 VDSAT
-427 ASTLFIQDEWTIDAL
+427 ARTLFIQDEWTLDAL
-442 VVSAGLRYEDITI
+442 VISAGLRFEDITI
-455 TREEWSK
+455 TREEWAK
-462 SDPTRSNGLTKDVSN
+462 SDPTRSNGLTKNVSN
-477 DTEILVPSLGAT
+477 DTDILVPSLGAT
-489 YTLNEN
+489 YTVNDN
-495 VTLLAGIQKGYAPA
+495 ITLLAGIQQGYAPA

-516 EEEESVNIEFGSRF
+516 EEEKSVNIEFGSRY
-530 NMDGFSGEVIAFY
+530 NVSGINGEIIAFY
-543 SDYSNMH
+543 SDYDNMH

-556 VGCSDDNI
+556 VGCSDENI
-564 GDQYNYGEVEVAG
+564 GDQYNYGEVAVSG
-577 FEFSAA
+577 VEFSAGH
-583 RTFATDTAM
+583 TFNTDTVM

-603 SEFKNDFDSEIWG
+603 SEFKNTFDSEIWG
-616 TVEKGDAMPYVPE
+616 TVEKGDAMPYVPK
-629 NQVALSLGAE
+629 NQVALSMGAE
-639 FSAFVVNSQIRYVS
+639 LSAFVVHSQLRYVS
-653 DAHANLTQS
+653 DSHADLTDS
-662 GLNAIDSRVVWD
+662 DLNAINSRVVWD
-674 LAAKYLID
+674 LAAKYRID
-682 ENQKV
+682 DNQKV
-687 YLSVDNLFDKTYV
+687 YLSVDNLFDKTYI
-700 ANRSNGGIQP
+700 ANRANGGIQP
-710 GKPRTVQ
+710 GKPRTLQ
-717 MGYTYSF
+717 LGYTYSF

>member
-1 MIRNTMNPKF
+1 MSHKF
-11 LVSTLATAVALSF
+11 LVSSLTAAVALSL
-24 SATAIAKD
+24 SATAMAKD
-32 TSNKEQRFEQITV
+32 AGGVERNFEQITV
-45 IGSEQAIND
+45 IGSQAAIND
-54 IPGSATFISDEELQ
+54 IPGSATFISDAELQ
-68 KFKFT
+68 KFEFT

-135 TTGRME
+135 TMGRME

-177 KGMVDAALGGDG
+177 TGMLDAALGSDG
-189 YYKGHAYFG
+189 YYKGHAYFA

-203 TAGLIEVFTYGA
+203 TAGLIEVFSYGA

-223 GNDNT
+223 GDDNT
-228 GFEKTDLLLKFGHTF
+228 GFEKNDVLVKFGHTF
-243 GQNDAHNLELKIKYS
+243 GENDAHNIEFKAKYS
-258 DETSDE
+258 EETSDE
-264 TYMGLTDEDYQES
+264 TYMGLTNADYQEN
-277 PYRRYA
+277 PNRRYA

-294 NAYQLNYAYRFG
+294 NAYQVNYAYRFG
-306 DGYEF
+306 EGYEF

-340 FEANPTSEGI
+340 FEANPTAEGI
-350 EGIGIKA
+350 ENIGVKA
-357 NNRDYQAKGIQS
+357 NNRDYQAKGVQS

-376 DHYVTVGVRYHE
+376 DHYITVGVRYHE

-401 LNQDLSLTLTEQGV
+401 LNQDLSMTLTSQGA
-415 PGSDSNR
+415 PGSNSNR
-422 VDSAE
+422 LDSAK
-427 ASTLFIQDEWTIDAL
+427 ASTLFIQDEWTMDAS

-455 TREEWSK
+455 TREEWAK
-462 SDPTRSNGLTKDVSN
+462 SDPTRSQGLTKDISN

-489 YTLNEN
+489 YTLNDN

-516 EEEESVNIEFGSRF
+516 DEEESVNIEFGSRF
-530 NMDGFSGEVIAFY
+530 NANGFNGEVIAFY
-543 SDYSNMH
+543 SDYDNMH

-564 GDQYNYGEVEVAG
+564 GDQYNYGEVEVSG
-577 FEFSAA
+577 FEFSAG
-583 RTFATDTAM
+583 RTFNTASVA

-603 SEFKNDFDSEIWG
+603 SEFKNTFDSEIWG
-616 TVEKGDAMPYVPE
+616 SVEKGDAMPYVPE
-629 NQVALSLGAE
+629 NQVALSFGAE
-639 FSAFVVNSQIRYVS
+639 VNNFVVNSQIRYVS
-653 DAHANLTQS
+653 DAHADLSDS

-687 YLSVDNLFDKTYV
+687 YLSVDNLFDKTYI
-700 ANRSNGGIQP
+700 ANRANGGIQP
-710 GKPRTVQ
+710 GKPRSIQ
-717 MGYTYSF
+717 MGYSYSF

>member
-1 MIRNTMNPKF
+1 MSHKF
-11 LVSTLATAVALSF
+11 LVSSLTAAVALSL
-24 SATAIAKD
+24 SATAMAKD
-32 TSNKEQRFEQITV
+32 AGGVERNFEQITV
-45 IGSEQAIND
+45 IGSQAAIND

-68 KFKFT
+68 KFEFT

-135 TTGRME
+135 TMGRME

-172 EPNSS
+172 EANSS
-177 KGMVDAALGGDG
+177 MGMVDAALGSDG
-189 YYKGHAYFG
+189 YYKGHAYFA

-203 TAGLIEVFTYGA
+203 TAGLIEVFSYGA

-223 GNDNT
+223 GDDNT
-228 GFEKTDLLLKFGHTF
+228 GFEKNDVLVKFGHTF
-243 GQNDAHNLELKIKYS
+243 GENDAHNIEFKAKYS
-258 DETSDE
+258 EETSDE
-264 TYMGLTDEDYQES
+264 TYMGLTNADYQQN
-277 PYRRYA
+277 PNRRYA

-294 NAYQLNYAYRFG
+294 NAYQVNYAYRFG
-306 DGYEF
+306 EGYEF

-340 FEANPTSEGI
+340 FEANPTAEGI
-350 EGIGIKA
+350 ENIGVKA
-357 NNRDYQAKGIQS
+357 NNRDYQAKGVQS

-376 DHYVTVGVRYHE
+376 DHYITVGVRYHE

-401 LNQDLSLTLTEQGV
+401 LNQDLSMTLTSQGA
-415 PGSDSNR
+415 PGSNSNR
-422 VDSAE
+422 LDSAK
-427 ASTLFIQDEWTIDAL
+427 ASTLFIQDEWTMDAL

-455 TREEWSK
+455 TREEWAK
-462 SDPTRSNGLTKDVSN
+462 SDPTRSQGLTKDISN

-489 YTLNEN
+489 YTLNDN

-516 EEEESVNIEFGSRF
+516 DEEESVNIEFGSRF
-530 NMDGFSGEVIAFY
+530 NANGFNGEVIAFY
-543 SDYSNMH
+543 SDYDNMH

-564 GDQYNYGEVEVAG
+564 GDQYNYGEVEVSG
-577 FEFSAA
+577 FEFSAG
-583 RTFATDTAM
+583 RTFNTASVA

-603 SEFKNDFDSEIWG
+603 SEFKNTFDSEIWG
-616 TVEKGDAMPYVPE
+616 SVEKGDAMPYVPE
-629 NQVALSLGAE
+629 NQVALSFGAE
-639 FSAFVVNSQIRYVS
+639 VNNFVVNSQIRYVS
-653 DAHANLTQS
+653 DAHADLSDS

-687 YLSVDNLFDKTYV
+687 YLSVDNLFDKTYI
-700 ANRSNGGIQP
+700 ANRANGGIQP
-710 GKPRTVQ
+710 GKPRSVQ
-717 MGYTYSF
+717 MGYSYSF